1 LDQLVMEEPK
11 TKDMAKTLQNLVGDN
26 SALVVLPAPDA
37 VVEKSIRNLP
47 NAKSVNAHYLN
58 VRDLLSFE
66 RVILPLGAVDVI
78 ASYLGQ

>member
-1 LDQLVMEEPK
+1 
-11 TKDMAKTLQNLVGDN
+11 
-26 SALVVLPAPDA
+26 VLPAPDA